1 MPKLNSESQK
11 VRFLLVG
18 GSSTVLDFT
27 ILFVA
32 KSLGVPVVIAN
43 IISTGISFCFSFLA
57 NKNYTFRTHGAN
69 LKREISLF
77 VVVTLF
83 GLWVLQ
89 SIVIAAVLPILEP
102 SVSDASLRLLIA
114 KLLAT
119 IVTTLWNYILYSRLV
134 FVHKKPEADEQTE

>member
-1 MPKLNSESQK
+1 MPSLNHRSQK

-18 GSSTVLDFT
+18 GSATILDFT
-27 ILFVA
+27 LLFVA
-32 KSLGVPVVIAN
+32 KSLGAPAIVAN

-57 NKNYTFRTHGAN
+57 NKNYTFKTHGAN

-89 SIVIAAVLPILEP
+89 SIIIAVVEP
-102 SVSDASLRLLIA
+102 LLDPAVSDPGLRLLIA

-119 IVTTLWNYILYSRLV
+119 VVTTIWNYVLYSRVV
-134 FVHKKPEADEQTE
+134 FTHKTPDNVD